1 MTTLV
6 FALLIGLTT
15 GLILSLVGGGGSIL
29 TVPALLFLLGM
40 GIGPATTTSLV
51 VVGAN
56 AAYGAW
62 RQYRRFGSSV
72 LRTDYGL
79 ALGLTGLVGTQ
90 AGNWLNRNL
99 PASLTLLGFAA
110 LMVMVAIPMLK
121 PPRLDTKQAEI
132 GLLREN
138 WQKIGLIGL
147 GLGFLTGL
155 FGVGGGF
162 LIVPALVF
170 GLGFPMRQAT
180 ATSLLVIFINSL
192 SALLGRWPFAGLD
205 AGLLVALLLGGVIGT
220 RLGGTLGL
228 KLPDKVLRQI
238 FAWLVI
244 LVGLYMAWQVLF
256 K

>member
-6 FALLIGLTT
+6 FALLIGLVT

-29 TVPALLFLLGM
+29 TVPALLYLLGM

-62 RQYRRFGSSV
+62 HQYRRYGPTV
-72 LRTDYGL
+72 LRIDYGI
-79 ALGLTGLVGTQ
+79 ALGVTGLLGTQ
-90 AGNWLNRNL
+90 VGNWLNRNL
-99 PASLTLLGFAA
+99 PGQLTLLGFAL
-110 LMVMVAIPMLK
+110 LMIAVAVPMLR
-121 PPRLDTKQAEI
+121 PPRLESKQAEI
-132 GLLREN
+132 EHPRKNLL
-138 WQKIGLIGL
+138 KIVLIGL

-162 LIVPALVF
+162 LIVPALVLF
-170 GLGFPMRQAT
+170 LGFPMRQAS

-192 SALLGRWPFAGLD
+192 SALLGRWPLAGLD
-205 AGLLVALLLGGVIGT
+205 LGLLALLLLGGIVGT
-220 RLGGTLGL
+220 RLGGTLGH
-228 KLPDKVLRQI
+228 KLPDKTLRRI

-244 LVGLYMAWQVLF
+244 VVGIYMAWQVLF